1 MPYAVHEIYASYQ
14 GEGAMSGTPAVFCRL
29 RGCNLWSGHEHTR
42 TQAKCRF
49 CDTQFVG
56 AYGTNGGVFTR
67 TALVKKILSC
77 WQKNAHKEQY
87 ARSHNPYIIMTGG
100 EPMLQLDTPLID
112 ALHTHGCRVAI
123 ETNGTLPV
131 PDSIDWIC
139 VSPKFG
145 TEIQQKTG
153 HELKVVWPQS
163 YTRQDLNAMAHW
175 HFKHF
180 FLQPLDDARKNRN
193 FASTMATCAHNSP
206 WRLSL
211 QTHKILDIP

>member
-14 GEGAMSGTPAVFCRL
+14 GEGAMSGTPAVFCRM

-42 TQAKCRF
+42 AHAQCRF

-56 AYGTNGGVFTR
+56 TYGTNGGNFPNAS
-67 TALVKKILSC
+67 ALTEKILSC
-77 WQKNAHKEQY
+77 WQHSHHTEQ
-87 ARSHNPYIIMTGG
+87 RPPYVIITGG
-100 EPMLQLDTPLID
+100 EPMLQLDAPLID
-112 ALHTHGCRVAI
+112 SLHAHGCRIAL

-131 PDSIDWIC
+131 PHGVDWIC
-139 VSPKFG
+139 VSPKFA
-145 TEIQQKTG
+145 TTIQQKHG

-163 YTRQDLNAMAHW
+163 YTRQDLAAMAHW
-175 HFKHF
+175 DFAHF
-180 FLQPLDDARKNRN
+180 FLQPLDDVRKNRH
-193 FASTMATCAHNSP
+193 FAATMAHIHNSP